1 MRDGRQNP
9 TFFPA
14 GALREAFDVA
24 IVSIEPNELPFN
36 YFCVV
41 SPLTRSVNFL
51 NVCKFVIEQKHVRMV
66 VLLPSAGL

>member
-24 IVSIEPNELPFN
+24 TVSIEPNEFPFN

-51 NVCKFVIEQKHVRMV
+51 DLYKFVIEQEHLMMV
-66 VLLPSAGL
+66 VLLSVGL

>member
-24 IVSIEPNELPFN
+24 TVSIEPNEL
-36 YFCVV
+36 
-41 SPLTRSVNFL
+41 LFL
-51 NVCKFVIEQKHVRMV
+51 INAIFV
-66 VLLPSAGL
+66 